1 MSDPDPNKID
11 NSVIDVEEKPNTK
24 QRLRRQLELTLQ
36 NTLDL
41 WLHLVRFIH
50 PKSVVDPAA
59 STSVND
65 LHSPLRSRW
74 SIRVIV
80 IGLLLLLL
88 WASVGKVA
96 QVTRAQAQII
106 AAERTQ
112 LIQSSDGG
120 VLTQL
125 HVKEGDEVKAGQ
137 LLATL
142 QKERAAAAVADSRAK
157 VAALQITLTRLHAE
171 VYGTPLKFDKEL
183 LGYADYIRNQ
193 TNLYNKRQTAFNDD
207 IRALQAILALS
218 EDELRINRQL
228 EVSGDVSRAEILK
241 LQRSVADIRAQL
253 AGKRNKYFQDAQ
265 AEMTKAQEELS
276 TQTEQLRDR
285 SQVLEHTELVAPVD
299 AVVNN
304 IKVSTLGGVVRAGET
319 VMELLPTG
327 DNLVVEAK
335 IPPADIAFVSIGQ
348 DASVKI
354 DAYDSSIFGA
364 LHGNVS
370 YISPDVLTEET
381 RQGPLTYYRV
391 RIRITG
397 SEFTGDKTKEIRT
410 RPGLTAN
417 VEIKAMDR
425 TVLSYITKPI
435 SKTFS
440 QSMGER

>member
-1 MSDPDPNKID
+1 MTTSDKSPVDD
-11 NSVIDVEEKPNTK
+11 GATDVEVKPDFK
-24 QRLRRQLELTLQ
+24 QRQLQSFMLALQ
-36 NTLDL
+36 STLDFFER
-41 WLHLVRFIH
+41 VVEFVS
-50 PKSVVDPAA
+50 PKSAVDTAA
-59 STSVND
+59 SSSTYD
-65 LHSPLRSRW
+65 LHAPLNARW
-74 SIRVIV
+74 SIRVMVGGI
-80 IGLLLLLL
+80 LLLVL
-88 WASVGKVA
+88 WASVGKVD

-112 LIQSSDGG
+112 LVQSSDGG

-125 HVKEGDEVKAGQ
+125 HVKEGDVVKAGQ

-142 QKERAAAAVADSRAK
+142 QKERAAAAVSDSMAK
-157 VAALQITLTRLHAE
+157 VAALNITLERLQAE
-171 VYGTPLKFDKEL
+171 VYGKPLKFDKKL
-183 LGYADYIRNQ
+183 LIYTDYIRNQ
-193 TNLYNKRQTAFNDD
+193 THLYNKRQTAFKDD
-207 IRALQAILALS
+207 IRAMQDILALG

-228 EVSGDVSRAEILK
+228 EKSGDVSRAEILR
-241 LQRSVADIRAQL
+241 LQRSVADTRALL
-253 AGKRNKYFQDAQ
+253 ASKRNKYFQDAQ

-304 IKVSTLGGVVRAGET
+304 IKVSTLGGVVRAGDT

-327 DNLVVEAK
+327 DNLIAEVK

-348 DASVKI
+348 DASVKL

-364 LHGNVS
+364 LHGKVS
-370 YISPDVLTEET
+370 YISSDVLTEET
-381 RQGPLTYYRV
+381 RQGPFMYYRV

-397 SEFTGDKTKEIRT
+397 AEFKGDKASEIQM

-417 VEIKAMDR
+417 VEIKAMER
-425 TVLSYITKPI
+425 TVLSYLIKPI